1 VTGKLLFALVILTIC
16 LITVWSFS
24 RDAGYLT
31 GYREGLEHGYAQ
43 FECDSCETRPCAF
56 GPGIVG
62 VQRCG
67 PIGHKWARCEPEGW
81 QP

>member
-1 VTGKLLFALVILTIC
+1 MRQLLFILVLMVPVVI
-16 LITVWSFS
+16 VGVVA
-24 RDAGYLT
+24 RADGYGV

-67 PIGHKWARCEPEGW
+67 VIGHKWARCEPAGW